1 MSGTKKSMDKV
12 ALITG
17 INGQDGS
24 YLSEFLLGKGY
35 TVYGTLRRNSVP
47 SSQSFRLDEHGITDN
62 EKLILKYADLTDMGS
77 LMSLLQESK
86 PDEIYNLGAQSH
98 VGISFTKPAYT
109 LDTIAKGT
117 LNLLEAARFMCPDA
131 KIYQAG
137 SSEMFGNSIDDD
149 GFQRISTP
157 MRPVSPYGCAKL
169 CAYGLA
175 QTYRDA
181 YDMFICNGILFNHE
195 SPRRGSNFVTNKV
208 VKGAIEILKGKS
220 KDLRLGNLNAA
231 RDWGHAQDYV
241 VAMWLMLQ
249 HPTPGDYICATGK
262 SHTVRDLVEY
272 VFGKLRLLPTQQF
285 LTVDPR
291 YFRPK
296 ELHVLKGDSSATQEL
311 LGWYLKYSF
320 EGMLDEMI
328 SEELSRYE

>member
-1 MSGTKKSMDKV
+1 
-12 ALITG
+12 
-17 INGQDGS
+17 
-24 YLSEFLLGKGY
+24 
-35 TVYGTLRRNSVP
+35 
-47 SSQSFRLDEHGITDN
+47 
-62 EKLILKYADLTDMGS
+62 
-77 LMSLLQESK
+77 
-86 PDEIYNLGAQSH
+86 
-98 VGISFTKPAYT
+98 
-109 LDTIAKGT
+109 
-117 LNLLEAARFMCPDA
+117 MCPDA
-131 KIYQAG
+131 KVYQAG

-169 CAYGLA
+169 CAYGMA

-195 SPRRGSNFVTNKV
+195 SPRRGSNFVTNKI
-208 VKGAIEILKGKS
+208 VKGAVEILKGKS

-231 RDWGHAQDYV
+231 CDWGHAQDYV

-285 LTVDPR
+285 LTVDPK

-296 ELHVLKGDSSATQEL
+296 ELHVLKGDSSVTQEL
-311 LGWYLKYSF
+311 LGWYFKYSF

-328 SEELSRYE
+328 SEELGRYE